1 MGYGTE
7 SANSTN
13 VVFPFDKAAP
23 AARDLWAMADALVAT
38 RNEMNT
44 AATNV
49 VVDWIGP
56 EKDTFD
62 AKVVSYR
69 SSALSVI
76 TELRYL
82 AEEIARAW
90 AAARGQ
96 QDRINHARYVEHEIA
111 DDGAG
116 ENFVEFFAGEDDYGP
131 PPSDP
136 PIPSSPNFAPTRDPI
151 KPEFEHVS
159 V

>member
-7 SANSTN
+7 SANSAN

-23 AARDLWAMADALVAT
+23 AARDLWAMADALVAE
-38 RNEMNT
+38 RNAMTT
-44 AATNV
+44 ASTNV

-62 AKVVSYR
+62 AKVTSYKT
-69 SSALSVI
+69 SSLDVI
-76 TELRYL
+76 TQLRHL
-82 AEEIARAW
+82 AQEIARAW

-96 QDRINHARYVEHEIA
+96 QDRINHARYVQHEID
-111 DDGAG
+111 DDGLL
-116 ENFVEFFAGEDDYGP
+116 ENGWEFFAGEDDYGD

-136 PIPSSPNFAPTRDPI
+136 PVPSSPSFAATRDPI